1 MATLPYE
8 QRVTLN
14 DASKAYYG
22 GGQPASQ
29 GVTLHDA
36 YKAAYPHFSF
46 FDWALGV
53 DRMDPADR
61 ERTKSYYREAPYDAL
76 PLPDTVNNAIK
87 WASGKLFKADPNVPP
102 MDPRAIPIDSRIP
115 SYIPQDQIDI
125 DSRIPSH
132 LPQYN
137 PHAEIPYLIAESPES
152 PYYKVDAYNRPVLR
166 PTIPSDE
173 EIVNDIIRNNKY
185 GTGATRR
192 QNLLNLGLTNDD
204 YERIRGLVNA
214 RMYANRAAVRP
225 RVAAP
230 APAPAPQ
237 PQQRRYYQ
245 GMPFN
250 NGDISVEDI
259 M

>member
-22 GGQPASQ
+22 SGQSSVPQ
-29 GVTLHDA
+29 RVTAHDA
-36 YKAAYPHFSF
+36 YKAAYPHMNFL
-46 FDWALGV
+46 DWFV
-53 DRMDPADR
+53 
-61 ERTKSYYREAPYDAL
+61 
-76 PLPDTVNNAIK
+76 
-87 WASGKLFKADPNVPP
+87 SGNPNLNHNLIGGLFNKVFNRGNSSTPSA
-102 MDPRAIPIDSRIP
+102 IP
-115 SYIPQDQIDI
+115 SYIPQDQIDT
-125 DSRIPSH
+125 DSRLPSH
-132 LPQYN
+132 IPQLVEADDQLPSHIPQYN
-137 PHAEIPYLIAESPES
+137 PHAELPYLIAESPES

-166 PTIPSDE
+166 PTIPSDD

-225 RVAAP
+225 RVP
-230 APAPAPQ
+230 APAPVPALAPQ

-245 GMPFN
+245 GMPMDGN
-250 NGDISVEDI
+250 WSIEDI

>member
-8 QRVTLN
+8 QRINLH

-22 GGQPASQ
+22 NGQSAPQ

-46 FDWALGV
+46 FDWALGR
-53 DRMDPADR
+53 DRMDPADI
-61 ERTKSYYREAPYDAL
+61 ERAKGYYREAPYDAL
-76 PLPDTVNNAIK
+76 PLPDAVNNAIK

-115 SYIPQDQIDI
+115 SHIPQDQVDV
-125 DSRIPSH
+125 DSKIPAH
-132 LPQYN
+132 IPQYN
-137 PHAEIPYLIAESPES
+137 PHAELPYLIAESPES

-166 PTIPSDE
+166 PTVPSDD
-173 EIVNDIIRNNKY
+173 EIVNNIIRGKY
-185 GTGATRR
+185 GNGAVRT
-192 QNLLNLGLTNDD
+192 QALTSLGLSADD
-204 YERIRGLVNA
+204 IGRIRGLVNA

-225 RVAAP
+225 KVL
-230 APAPAPQ
+230 APAPQ
-237 PQQRRYYQ
+237 PQQRTYYQ
-245 GMPFN
+245 GMPM
-250 NGDISVEDI
+250 NGYWSVQDI

>member
-22 GGQPASQ
+22 NGQPSVPQ
-29 GVTLHDA
+29 RVTLHDA
-36 YKAAYPHFSF
+36 SRAAYPHVNFL
-46 FDWALGV
+46 DWFLTGDTGNSILGH
-53 DRMDPADR
+53 
-61 ERTKSYYREAPYDAL
+61 T
-76 PLPDTVNNAIK
+76 NI
-87 WASGKLFKADPNVPP
+87 FKRSPNVP
-102 MDPRAIPIDSRIP
+102 SVIP
-115 SYIPQDQIDI
+115 SYIPQDQADT
-125 DSRIPSH
+125 DSRLPSH
-132 LPQYN
+132 IPQVN
-137 PHAEIPYLIAESPES
+137 PHAELPYLLTEAENS
-152 PYYKVDAYNRPVLR
+152 PYKLSPSGQAVLK
-166 PTIPSDE
+166 PAIPSDE

-225 RVAAP
+225 RAP
-230 APAPAPQ
+230 APIPAPVPVPQ
-237 PQQRRYYQ
+237 PRQRKYYQ

-250 NGDISVEDI
+250 NGDVSVEDI